1 MAACAAVNGRGF
13 KGGTR
18 RRRQRIETIVFHSKS
33 RPNLGENTV
42 AIVAKSLQVF
52 IRLQLAV
59 TQVGN
64 SWQVIGIY
72 RQLPVSVG
80 R

>member
-1 MAACAAVNGRGF
+1 MAACAAVVGRGF

-18 RRRQRIETIVFHSKS
+18 RRSQRIETIVFHSRS

-42 AIVAKSLQVF
+42 AIVAKSLQVS

-59 TQVGN
+59 NLAG
-64 SWQVIGIY
+64 SG
-72 RQLPVSVG
+72 
-80 R
+80 

>member
-1 MAACAAVNGRGF
+1 MAACAAVDGRGF

-42 AIVAKSLQVF
+42 VIVAKSLQVS

-59 TQVGN
+59 TLVGN
-64 SWQVIGIY
+64 S
-72 RQLPVSVG
+72 
-80 R
+80 

>member
-1 MAACAAVNGRGF
+1 MAACAVVNGRGF

-42 AIVAKSLQVF
+42 AIVAKSLQVS

-59 TQVGN
+59 ALVEK
-64 SWQVIGIY
+64 I
-72 RQLPVSVG
+72 
-80 R
+80 

>member
-18 RRRQRIETIVFHSKS
+18 RRRQRIETIVFHSRS

-42 AIVAKSLQVF
+42 VTVAKSLQVS
-52 IRLQLAV
+52 IRSQLAV
-59 TQVGN
+59 ILVGN
-64 SWQVIGIY
+64 V
-72 RQLPVSVG
+72 
-80 R
+80 